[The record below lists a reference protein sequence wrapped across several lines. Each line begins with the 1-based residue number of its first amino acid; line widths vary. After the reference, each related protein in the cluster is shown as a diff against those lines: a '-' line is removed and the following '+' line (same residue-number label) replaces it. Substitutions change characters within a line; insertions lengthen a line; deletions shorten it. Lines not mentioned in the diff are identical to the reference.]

1 MSLTDQ
7 QKEFYGNL
15 ERMFESPGWALI
27 TQGWTEERDQLPMAA
42 FFNAQTI
49 EDIRAARVRYGLLD
63 ELIQLPDTIAQQKLN
78 AESPDADL

>member
-1 MSLTDQ
+1 MITDQ

-15 ERMFESPGWALI
+15 ERMFLSPGWALV
-27 TQGWTEERDQLPMAA
+27 TQGWKEERDQLPMAA

-49 EDIRAARVRYGLLD
+49 EDVRAMRVRYGILD

-78 AESPDADL
+78 AEESDADL